1 MLFYMCF
8 YIFRKLFTLESF
20 NALRFTK
27 LGTQKL
33 SATNARI
40 WLAKHLLET
49 SHTHLLDLELR
60 VAMTCQPSPKD
71 RTDLVE
77 IEQLF
82 QRLDEA
88 SEAHAKGL
96 ENRVVTLRR
105 FCWIF
110 KLRFSQET
118 FHAQRWWWV
127 RLLLTIIRRQRPW
140 MSELLIRPCK

>member
-1 MLFYMCF
+1 MIICCFICVF
-8 YIFRKLFTLESF
+8 YIFRKLFTLETLD
-20 NALRFTK
+20 ALRFTK

-49 SHTHLLDLELR
+49 SHTHLLGLELR

-96 ENRVVTLRR
+96 ENRVVTLR
-105 FCWIF
+105 
-110 KLRFSQET
+110 E
-118 FHAQRWWWV
+118 V
-127 RLLLTIIRRQRPW
+127 LLDLQIAVFAGDLSRSAVAVGQAASHHHSSAAPLD
-140 MSELLIRPCK
+140 E